1 MSPKHLAWPAAVL
14 AVAAVG
20 LLSLAVGTR
29 AVPLSAV
36 LDALLHGGG
45 SPDALVA
52 RSLRLPRTEIGLT
65 AGAALGIAG
74 AALQAVTRS
83 PLADP
88 GILGLSQGAAAGV
101 VLTIGLGAA
110 NGFGGYVRYAF
121 AGSVVAAGLV
131 YGIAARGRGGASP
144 VKLAL
149 AGTAL
154 SAMTAG
160 ATTVVLTSSSA
171 TLDQFRFWQVGALSG
186 RDADT
191 VVRMLPFL
199 AAGVLLVLACA
210 RGLDALA
217 LGDDT
222 ARALGHRVR
231 WVRGTA
237 ALGATLLTAAAV
249 AAAGP
254 IAFVGLAVPHLARR
268 LVSGSG
274 GHRAVLPLSALLGAV
289 LLVGADVAG
298 RVVRAPAE
306 VPAGVMTALV
316 GVPVLVAL
324 VRRRGSRRDRRKDG
338 ERGPRRDRY
347 GHGRYAHDR
356 DDEHG
361 RRAPRRPLYA
371 HPRTAS
377 QLHPREYPRECA
389 GRPRRPASRP
399 DRLPPPA
406 QAVRRCRRRPPRAA
420 RRRDARL
427 GLPWTDVCLPGRGLA
442 HDTDRVRAVRAG
454 RRGVAGAADRAGRAG
469 RSGTRTGRGTRAD
482 RHP

>member
-1 MSPKHLAWPAAVL
+1 MRRVLVWPTAAL
-14 AVAAVG
+14 AVAVVA

-29 AVPLSAV
+29 AVPPATV
-36 LDALLHGGG
+36 LDALLHGGS
-45 SPDALVA
+45 SPDALVV

-65 AGAALGIAG
+65 AGAALGLAG
-74 AALQAVTRS
+74 ATLQAVTRN

-101 VLTIGLGAA
+101 VLALALGGAA
-110 NGFGGYVRYAF
+110 HGFGAYVWYAF
-121 AGSVVAAGLV
+121 TGAVLAACLV

-186 RDADT
+186 RDAGT

-199 AAGVLLVLACA
+199 AAGAVLVLSCA

-217 LGDDT
+217 LGDET
-222 ARALGHRVR
+222 ARALGHRVHV
-231 WVRGTA
+231 VRGCA

-254 IAFVGLAVPHLARR
+254 IAFVGLVVPHLARR
-268 LVSGSG
+268 LIRG
-274 GHRAVLPLSALLGAV
+274 GGYGRLLPLSALLGAG
-289 LLVGADVAG
+289 LLVAADVLG

-324 VRRRGSRRDRRKDG
+324 VRRKG
-338 ERGPRRDRY
+338 
-347 GHGRYAHDR
+347 
-356 DDEHG
+356 
-361 RRAPRRPLYA
+361 
-371 HPRTAS
+371 
-377 QLHPREYPRECA
+377 
-389 GRPRRPASRP
+389 
-399 DRLPPPA
+399 
-406 QAVRRCRRRPPRAA
+406 AV
-420 RRRDARL
+420 
-427 GLPWTDVCLPGRGLA
+427 T
-442 HDTDRVRAVRAG
+442 
-454 RRGVAGAADRAGRAG
+454 
-469 RSGTRTGRGTRAD
+469 
-482 RHP
+482 

>member
-1 MSPKHLAWPAAVL
+1 MNPRHLAWPAAVL

-29 AVPLSAV
+29 AVPPSAV

-45 SPDALVA
+45 SPDALVV
-52 RSLRLPRTEIGLT
+52 RSLRVPRTEIGLA
-65 AGAALGIAG
+65 AGAALGLAG
-74 AALQAVTRS
+74 AALQAVTRN

-101 VLTIGLGAA
+101 VLAIGLGAA
-110 NGFGGYVRYAF
+110 NGFGGYVWYAF
-121 AGSVVAAGLV
+121 AGAVVAACLV

-154 SAMTAG
+154 SAMTVG

-231 WVRGTA
+231 WVRGAA

-268 LVSGSG
+268 LVSGSA
-274 GHRAVLPLSALLGAV
+274 GHRAVLPLSALLGAA
-289 LLVGADVAG
+289 LLMGADVAG

-316 GVPVLVAL
+316 GVPVLVVL
-324 VRRRGSRRDRRKDG
+324 VRRRGV
-338 ERGPRRDRY
+338 
-347 GHGRYAHDR
+347 
-356 DDEHG
+356 
-361 RRAPRRPLYA
+361 
-371 HPRTAS
+371 
-377 QLHPREYPRECA
+377 
-389 GRPRRPASRP
+389 PA
-399 DRLPPPA
+399 
-406 QAVRRCRRRPPRAA
+406 
-420 RRRDARL
+420 
-427 GLPWTDVCLPGRGLA
+427 
-442 HDTDRVRAVRAG
+442 
-454 RRGVAGAADRAGRAG
+454 
-469 RSGTRTGRGTRAD
+469 
-482 RHP
+482 

>member
-1 MSPKHLAWPAAVL
+1 MRLLAWPVAVL
-14 AVAAVG
+14 LVAVSAV
-20 LLSLAVGTR
+20 LSLAVGTR
-29 AVPLSAV
+29 AVPPATV
-36 LDALLHGGG
+36 LDALLHGGH
-45 SPDALVA
+45 SPDALVV

-65 AGAALGIAG
+65 AGAALGLSG
-74 AALQAVTRS
+74 AALQAVTRN

-101 VLTIGLGAA
+101 VLAISLGFAH
-110 NGFGGYVRYAF
+110 GFGGYVWYAF
-121 AGSVVAAGLV
+121 VGAVAAACLV
-131 YGIAARGRGGASP
+131 YAIATRGRGGASP

-199 AAGVLLVLACA
+199 AMGAVLVLACA

-217 LGDDT
+217 LGDET
-222 ARALGHRVR
+222 ARALGHRVHA
-231 WVRGTA
+231 VRGCA

-268 LVSGSG
+268 AGRGAGARV
-274 GHRAVLPLSALLGAV
+274 VLPLSALLGAA
-289 LLVGADVAG
+289 LLVCADVVG

-316 GVPVLVAL
+316 GVPVLVVL
-324 VRRRGSRRDRRKDG
+324 VRRK
-338 ERGPRRDRY
+338 
-347 GHGRYAHDR
+347 A
-356 DDEHG
+356 
-361 RRAPRRPLYA
+361 A
-371 HPRTAS
+371 AS
-377 QLHPREYPRECA
+377 
-389 GRPRRPASRP
+389 
-399 DRLPPPA
+399 
-406 QAVRRCRRRPPRAA
+406 
-420 RRRDARL
+420 
-427 GLPWTDVCLPGRGLA
+427 
-442 HDTDRVRAVRAG
+442 
-454 RRGVAGAADRAGRAG
+454 
-469 RSGTRTGRGTRAD
+469 
-482 RHP
+482 

>member
-1 MSPKHLAWPAAVL
+1 MIRRLAWPASVL
-14 AVAAVG
+14 VVAAAGV
-20 LLSLAVGTR
+20 LSLTVGTR

-36 LDALLHGGG
+36 ADALLHGGG
-45 SPDALVA
+45 SPDALVV

-65 AGAALGIAG
+65 AGAALGVAG
-74 AALQAVTRS
+74 AALQAVTRN

-101 VLTIGLGAA
+101 VIAIGLGLAD
-110 NGFGGYVRYAF
+110 GFSGYVWYAF
-121 AGSVVAAGLV
+121 AGAVLAALLV
-131 YGIAARGRGGASP
+131 YGIAARGRDGASP

-160 ATTVVLTSSSA
+160 GTTVVLTSSAA

-186 RDADT
+186 RDAGT

-199 AAGVLLVLACA
+199 AAGAVLVLGCA

-222 ARALGHRVR
+222 ARALGHRVA
-231 WVRGTA
+231 WVRGSA
-237 ALGATLLTAAAV
+237 ALGAALLTAAAV

-268 LVSGSG
+268 LVPG
-274 GHRAVLPLSALLGAV
+274 GHRAVLPLSATLGAA

-316 GVPVLVAL
+316 GVPVLVFL
-324 VRRRGSRRDRRKDG
+324 VRRRG
-338 ERGPRRDRY
+338 
-347 GHGRYAHDR
+347 
-356 DDEHG
+356 
-361 RRAPRRPLYA
+361 
-371 HPRTAS
+371 
-377 QLHPREYPRECA
+377 
-389 GRPRRPASRP
+389 
-399 DRLPPPA
+399 
-406 QAVRRCRRRPPRAA
+406 AV
-420 RRRDARL
+420 
-427 GLPWTDVCLPGRGLA
+427 
-442 HDTDRVRAVRAG
+442 
-454 RRGVAGAADRAGRAG
+454 
-469 RSGTRTGRGTRAD
+469 S
-482 RHP
+482 

>member
-1 MSPKHLAWPAAVL
+1 MSPKHLAWPAAL
-14 AVAAVG
+14 LTVAAIG
-20 LLSLAVGTR
+20 MLSLAVGTR

-36 LDALLHGGG
+36 FDALLHGGG
-45 SPDALVA
+45 SPDALVV
-52 RSLRLPRTEIGLT
+52 RSLRLPRTEVGLT
-65 AGAALGIAG
+65 AGAALGVAG
-74 AALQAVTRS
+74 AALQAVTRN

-101 VLTIGLGAA
+101 VLAIGFGLA
-110 NGFGGYVRYAF
+110 NGFGGYVWYAF
-121 AGSVVAAGLV
+121 AGAVVAACLV
-131 YGIAARGRGGASP
+131 YAVAARGRGGASP

-199 AAGVLLVLACA
+199 VAGAVLVLACA

-217 LGDDT
+217 LGDET

-231 WVRGTA
+231 LVRGAA

-268 LVSGSG
+268 LVSG
-274 GHRAVLPLSALLGAV
+274 GHRAVLPLSALLGAA

-316 GVPVLVAL
+316 GVPVLVVL
-324 VRRRGSRRDRRKDG
+324 VRRKG
-338 ERGPRRDRY
+338 
-347 GHGRYAHDR
+347 
-356 DDEHG
+356 
-361 RRAPRRPLYA
+361 
-371 HPRTAS
+371 
-377 QLHPREYPRECA
+377 
-389 GRPRRPASRP
+389 
-399 DRLPPPA
+399 
-406 QAVRRCRRRPPRAA
+406 AVA
-420 RRRDARL
+420 
-427 GLPWTDVCLPGRGLA
+427 
-442 HDTDRVRAVRAG
+442 
-454 RRGVAGAADRAGRAG
+454 
-469 RSGTRTGRGTRAD
+469 
-482 RHP
+482 

>member
-1 MSPKHLAWPAAVL
+1 MIRRLAWPAAAL
-14 AVAAVG
+14 AVAAAG
-20 LLSLAVGTR
+20 ALSLMVGTR

-36 LDALLHGGG
+36 ADAVLHGGG
-45 SPDALVA
+45 SPDALVV

-65 AGAALGIAG
+65 AGAALGVAG
-74 AALQAVTRS
+74 AALQAVTRN

-101 VLTIGLGAA
+101 VAAIGLGLA
-110 NGFGGYVRYAF
+110 NGFSGYVWYAF
-121 AGSVVAAGLV
+121 VGAVLAACLV

-160 ATTVVLTSSSA
+160 GTTVVLTSSAA

-186 RDADT
+186 RDAGT

-199 AAGVLLVLACA
+199 VVGAVLVLGCA

-217 LGDDT
+217 LGDET
-222 ARALGHRVR
+222 ARALGHRVA
-231 WVRGTA
+231 WVRGAA
-237 ALGATLLTAAAV
+237 ALGAALLTAAAV

-268 LVSGSG
+268 LVPG
-274 GHRAVLPLSALLGAV
+274 GHRAVLPLSALLGAA

-316 GVPVLVAL
+316 GVPVLVFL
-324 VRRRGSRRDRRKDG
+324 VRRRG
-338 ERGPRRDRY
+338 
-347 GHGRYAHDR
+347 
-356 DDEHG
+356 
-361 RRAPRRPLYA
+361 
-371 HPRTAS
+371 
-377 QLHPREYPRECA
+377 
-389 GRPRRPASRP
+389 
-399 DRLPPPA
+399 
-406 QAVRRCRRRPPRAA
+406 AV
-420 RRRDARL
+420 
-427 GLPWTDVCLPGRGLA
+427 
-442 HDTDRVRAVRAG
+442 
-454 RRGVAGAADRAGRAG
+454 
-469 RSGTRTGRGTRAD
+469 S
-482 RHP
+482 

>member
-1 MSPKHLAWPAAVL
+1 MSPRHLAWPAVVL

-20 LLSLAVGTR
+20 MLSLAVGTR

-36 LDALLHGGG
+36 FDALLHGGG
-45 SPDALVA
+45 SPDALVV
-52 RSLRLPRTEIGLT
+52 RSLRVPRTEVGLT
-65 AGAALGIAG
+65 AGAALGVAG
-74 AALQAVTRS
+74 AALQAVTRN

-101 VLTIGLGAA
+101 VLAIGFGLA
-110 NGFGGYVRYAF
+110 NGFGGYVWYAF
-121 AGSVVAAGLV
+121 AGAVVAACLV
-131 YGIAARGRGGASP
+131 YAIAARGREGASP

-149 AGTAL
+149 SGTAL

-186 RDADT
+186 RDAHT

-199 AAGVLLVLACA
+199 AVGAVLVLACA

-217 LGDDT
+217 LGEET
-222 ARALGHRVR
+222 ARALGHRVQL
-231 WVRGTA
+231 VRGAA

-268 LVSGSG
+268 LVSG
-274 GHRAVLPLSALLGAV
+274 GHRAVLPLSALMGAA

-316 GVPVLVAL
+316 GVPVLVVL
-324 VRRRGSRRDRRKDG
+324 VRRK
-338 ERGPRRDRY
+338 
-347 GHGRYAHDR
+347 
-356 DDEHG
+356 
-361 RRAPRRPLYA
+361 
-371 HPRTAS
+371 
-377 QLHPREYPRECA
+377 
-389 GRPRRPASRP
+389 
-399 DRLPPPA
+399 
-406 QAVRRCRRRPPRAA
+406 
-420 RRRDARL
+420 
-427 GLPWTDVCLPGRGLA
+427 
-442 HDTDRVRAVRAG
+442 
-454 RRGVAGAADRAGRAG
+454 GVAA
-469 RSGTRTGRGTRAD
+469 
-482 RHP
+482 

>member
-1 MSPKHLAWPAAVL
+1 VSRSHLAWPAAVL

-36 LDALLHGGG
+36 LDALRHGGG
-45 SPDALVA
+45 SPDALVV
-52 RSLRLPRTEIGLT
+52 RSLRVPRTEVGLT
-65 AGAALGIAG
+65 AGAALGLAG
-74 AALQAVTRS
+74 AALQAVTRN

-101 VLTIGLGAA
+101 VLAIGFGSAK
-110 NGFGGYVRYAF
+110 GFGGYVWYAF
-121 AGSVVAAGLV
+121 AGAVVAACRV

-186 RDADT
+186 RDAET

-199 AAGVLLVLACA
+199 AAGAVLVLACA

-217 LGDDT
+217 LGDET

-231 WVRGTA
+231 AVRGAA

-268 LVSGSG
+268 MVSG
-274 GHRAVLPLSALLGAV
+274 GHRAVLPLSALLGAA

-316 GVPVLVAL
+316 GVPVLVLL
-324 VRRRGSRRDRRKDG
+324 VRRKG
-338 ERGPRRDRY
+338 
-347 GHGRYAHDR
+347 
-356 DDEHG
+356 
-361 RRAPRRPLYA
+361 
-371 HPRTAS
+371 
-377 QLHPREYPRECA
+377 
-389 GRPRRPASRP
+389 
-399 DRLPPPA
+399 
-406 QAVRRCRRRPPRAA
+406 AVA
-420 RRRDARL
+420 
-427 GLPWTDVCLPGRGLA
+427 
-442 HDTDRVRAVRAG
+442 
-454 RRGVAGAADRAGRAG
+454 
-469 RSGTRTGRGTRAD
+469 
-482 RHP
+482 